1 MADRRPLILSTNGR
15 LRMMPVGDT
24 LPVAAG
30 GTGATT
36 QAQARTNLG
45 LGTMATQAAG
55 DYLPTA
61 GGNITGPVVSSSSLV
76 VREVVYLGGGVA
88 NTADKLRVLNNGS
101 ALRLDAVNFDAS
113 VFKTM
118 NFAATDYSFG
128 GNGPAAFSGYVKAT
142 SYQAYG
148 GAFGV
153 QTGHVARGWNNGI
166 TRWLDVMEADGSF
179 ALYSYDTAG
188 GTPTTVFNL
197 KTPVAGGQALATFS
211 GALTAIGA
219 IVSGGPVSSTGSA
232 ASFSFQDRSNN
243 ANKWDWYA
251 TAGVARLWASGAGD
265 RVQINGS
272 GEIYTTSNIDAGGV
286 TPNTGRIRLSIA
298 EAGRTGYLSFYRSTG
313 QRAGYIGYAGAGA
326 DRIAMVPE
334 DGIIGWRVD
343 GDMLHS
349 NVVYMNNNL
358 NLLWANGAGYVRT
371 PRIFVGGGDPGAA
384 ATDGD
389 IWIT

>member
-1 MADRRPLILSTNGR
+1 MADRRPLILSANGR
-15 LRMMPVGDT
+15 LRMLPAGDT
-24 LPVAAG
+24 LGVAMG

-36 QAQARTNLG
+36 AAQARVNLG
-45 LGTMATQAAG
+45 LGTIATQNAG

-61 GGNITGPVVSSSSLV
+61 GGNLTGPVVSTSSFV
-76 VREVVYLGGGVA
+76 AREVVYFGGGAA
-88 NTADKLRVLNNGS
+88 NTADKLRVTNSGS
-101 ALRLDAVNFDAS
+101 AIRLDAVDTNAA
-113 VFKTM
+113 VLKTM
-118 NFAATDYSFG
+118 NFGATDYAFG
-128 GNGPAAFSGYVKAT
+128 GGGPAAFTGYVKAT
-142 SYQAYG
+142 SYQAYN
-148 GAFGV
+148 GAFGT

-188 GTPTTVFNL
+188 GTPTTVYNF
-197 KTPVAGGQALATFS
+197 KTPVAGGVAQATFS
-211 GALTAIGA
+211 GALTAVGS
-219 IVSGGPVSSTGSA
+219 IVSGGAISTTGSG
-232 ASFSFQDRSNN
+232 ASFSFQDRSNS

-286 TPNTGRIRLSIA
+286 TPNTGRARLSIA

-326 DRIAMVPE
+326 DRISLVPE

-343 GDMLHS
+343 GDMLHTG
-349 NVVYMNNNL
+349 VVYCNTTL
-358 NLLWANGAGYVRT
+358 NLLWANAAGYVRV

-384 ATDGD
+384 ASDGD
-389 IWIT
+389 VWIT